1 MKKNFVNAVLL
12 QAKVVMMKVRIT
24 TLVENSL
31 GENLAL
37 QNEHG
42 LSFFIEVGDP
52 AHASKC
58 TRLLF
63 DTGQSS
69 KFIYNAGLLN
79 IDLSK
84 TEKIILSHG
93 HYDHSGGLKDFVQTF
108 GPTFELTVGKG
119 FFTPKYANNNGAWQY
134 LGNNFDRRYLEEK
147 SIDTTCLSADTTE
160 IGPGVYVV
168 TNFPR
173 ICQLEKPSK
182 RFFTYNGDHYEQDLF
197 TDEVIIVL
205 EVTAGLVVLL
215 GCSHPGL
222 INILETVRARF
233 NKPIHCLIG
242 GTHLVEADDVRLE
255 QSLDYLCGLNLS
267 MLGISHCTGEQA
279 TLRLKE
285 AQKNFF
291 VNSTGTSLYFD

>member
-1 MKKNFVNAVLL
+1 
-12 QAKVVMMKVRIT
+12 MKVRIT

-42 LSFFIEVGDP
+42 LSFFIETSDLSRT
-52 AHASKC
+52 SKC

-63 DTGQSS
+63 DTGQSNR
-69 KFIYNAGLLN
+69 FIYNAGLLN

-93 HYDHSGGLKDFVQTF
+93 HYDHSGGLRDFVQTF
-108 GPTFELTVGKG
+108 GPTFELTVGTG
-119 FFTPKYANNNGAWQY
+119 FFTPKYAYNNGTWQY
-134 LGNNFDRRYLEEK
+134 LGNNFDCRYLEKK
-147 SIDTTCLSADTTE
+147 SIGATFLSADTTE
-160 IGPGVYVV
+160 IAPGIYVV

-173 ICQLEKPSK
+173 TCPFEKPNQ
-182 RFFTYNGDHYEQDLF
+182 RYFTYNGRSYEQDSF
-197 TDEVIIVL
+197 TDELIIVL

-233 NKPIHCLIG
+233 SKPIHCLIG
-242 GTHLVEADDVRLE
+242 GTHLVEADEVRLE
-255 QSLDYLCGLNLS
+255 QTLDFLRGLNLS
-267 MLGISHCTGEQA
+267 MLGISHCTGERA

-285 AQKNFF
+285 GQKNFF

>member
-1 MKKNFVNAVLL
+1 MKA
-12 QAKVVMMKVRIT
+12 RIT

-42 LSFFIEVGDP
+42 LSFFIEVSDLSG
-52 AHASKC
+52 AYKC

-79 IDLSK
+79 IALTK

-93 HYDHSGGLKDFVQTF
+93 HYDHSGGLKDFVKTF
-108 GPTFELTVGKG
+108 GTAFELTVGTG
-119 FFTPKYANNNGAWQY
+119 FFTPKYTNNNGAWQY
-134 LGNNFDRRYLEEK
+134 LGNNFDRRYLEKK
-147 SIDTTCLSADTTE
+147 SIDTTCLTADTTE
-160 IGPGVYVV
+160 IAPGVFVV

-173 ICQLEKPSK
+173 TCQFEKPNK
-182 RFFTYNGDHYEQDLF
+182 RFYTYNGRYYEQDLF

-222 INILETVRARF
+222 VNILETVRARF
-233 NKPIHCLIG
+233 SKPIHCIIG

-255 QSLDYLCGLNLS
+255 QTLDYLRGLNLS

-291 VNSTGTSLYFD
+291 VNSTGTSVCFD